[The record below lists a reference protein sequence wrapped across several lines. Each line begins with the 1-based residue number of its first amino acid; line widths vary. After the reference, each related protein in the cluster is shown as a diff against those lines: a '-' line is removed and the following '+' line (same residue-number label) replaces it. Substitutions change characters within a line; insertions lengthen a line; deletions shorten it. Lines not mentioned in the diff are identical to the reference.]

1 MVMHECV
8 YPKQVERMLNV
19 MTLVPPY
26 GWGMLLAEVEKR
38 IGTDDLERI
47 IERVYHETEYRKIE
61 DLKRALAVLSERK
74 TTGKSTSE
82 RRRKPPPRNKS
93 A

>member
-1 MVMHECV
+1 MAMHECV

-26 GWGMLLAEVEKR
+26 GWGLLLAEVEKR

-61 DLKRALAVLSERK
+61 DLKRALAVIKREENNWKEHKRK
-74 TTGKSTSE
+74 TKKTAATH
-82 RRRKPPPRNKS
+82 
-93 A
+93 

>member
-61 DLKRALAVLSERK
+61 DLKRALAVIKREENNWKEHKRK
-74 TTGKSTSE
+74 TKKTAATQ
-82 RRRKPPPRNKS
+82 
-93 A
+93 